1 MRGTRLW
8 ILLALC
14 GVLAAGIVAAGC
26 GSDDDESTS
35 GGGDTSGSV
44 ETLTEGVLFVGT
56 DTPYPPFE
64 IGQPPDISGYDIEVM
79 NGIAEEAGLEVEYQD
94 TSFDTIFRD
103 VAQGKF
109 DTEAAASS
117 ITDGRERTV
126 DFTDPYYQTKGA
138 LVVAEGNTDIA
149 TTADLAGAIVGTQD
163 ATTLETYINDE
174 TDAAEVRGF
183 PEGPDALNAVRT
195 GQVDAAFIDAPVAAD
210 AVEKQGGIEI
220 AEEVGIEEFFGFA
233 VAQGNTSL
241 VDAMNEGLQTLKDN
255 GTITELYEKYFKI
268 EPPESVLTETHE
280 PT

>member
-8 ILLALC
+8 TLLALC
-14 GVLAAGIVAAGC
+14 GLLVAGAIVAGC
-26 GSDDDESTS
+26 GSDDESTS
-35 GGGDTSGSV
+35 GGGGTSGSA
-44 ETLTEGVLFVGT
+44 ETIEEGVLLVGT

-103 VAQGKF
+103 VAQGKY

-138 LVVAEGNTDIA
+138 LVVAEGDTEIA
-149 TTADLAGAIVGTQD
+149 TTADLAGKIVGTQD

-183 PEGPDALNAVRT
+183 PEGPDALNAVRS

-220 AEEVGIEEFFGFA
+220 AEEVGIDEFFGFA

-241 VDAMNEGLQTLKDN
+241 LDAMNEGLQTLKDD